1 MIQFVGLSAK
11 TFIYLIDE
19 SSEDKKAKGTRKC
32 VIKRKKLKLGNY
44 KSYLKQLILRIND
57 L

>member
-19 SSEDKKAKGTRKC
+19 SSEDKKAKSTRKC
-32 VIKRKKLKLGNY
+32 VIKRNKLKLGNY